1 MTAINQDQLIK
12 KATRWSIFG
21 GILTIIA
28 GVLAISLPLATG
40 LGLTLWLGVIFS
52 FVGIA
57 QVVFAFKS
65 EVEDRLAFILELLV
79 GFFYLAGGI
88 ILLLNPF
95 KGLIALT
102 AVLAAFLLVEGILEL
117 MLALKLRYFS
127 SNWIWILAHGIL
139 SIAFAVLIW
148 AEWPSSSTWV
158 VGLLIGLSIITN
170 GISRIMLSLV
180 IRSLPA
186 SQQS

>member
-79 GFFYLAGGI
+79 GFFLPGRRHHS
-88 ILLLNPF
+88 
-95 KGLIALT
+95 
-102 AVLAAFLLVEGILEL
+102 AA
-117 MLALKLRYFS
+117 
-127 SNWIWILAHGIL
+127 
-139 SIAFAVLIW
+139 
-148 AEWPSSSTWV
+148 
-158 VGLLIGLSIITN
+158 
-170 GISRIMLSLV
+170 
-180 IRSLPA
+180 
-186 SQQS
+186 